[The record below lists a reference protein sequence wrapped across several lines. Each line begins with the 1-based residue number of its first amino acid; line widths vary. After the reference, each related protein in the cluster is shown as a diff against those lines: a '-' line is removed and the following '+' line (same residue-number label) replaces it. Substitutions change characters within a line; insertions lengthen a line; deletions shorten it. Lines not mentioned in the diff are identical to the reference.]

1 MGELTQAPPLMPPV
15 TRRSVLK
22 ALDWRRWTLFLKL
35 TSAITSLVVIIVVL
49 LVGYWIQWERSTS
62 RNELEERAQSVVDAL
77 STASSN
83 FLYLR
88 DTSQLKALGDQWT
101 DNGKALEVHFYD
113 NNGRLLAASGDDAE
127 LYSLTAD
134 PYGLYLVGLDNTNF
148 EWKENSLIS
157 GKNITVGRQTLGA
170 VSIELSTA
178 EFEQR
183 LVTLRNQGIAAG
195 LLAAVLGTL
204 IALLVSRS
212 IAQPIM
218 SLADSTRL
226 IAAGQLASPIPLRE
240 SSDEIAGL
248 ARSMEYMRSNLNK
261 LYADLEHEVQ
271 EAKKAREEAE
281 RANQVKSAFLASVSH
296 ELRTPLNSIINFT
309 KFVTKGVMGPV
320 TERQQETLNKVIDS
334 GQHLL
339 NLINDVLDMSK
350 IESGSL
356 SLFVEENIN
365 INAILDTA
373 AADARGMLHDK
384 PVELLVEV
392 DENLPPMMGDR
403 KRILQIVLN
412 MVSNACKFTE
422 QGQVT
427 IKARQQNS
435 DIHITVKDTGPGIAP
450 EDHDAVFESF
460 KQTRTGLRHGEGTGL
475 GMPISRSL
483 AEAHGGRLWF
493 ESEVGE
499 GTTFYVTLPVKSE
512 KLTPA

>member
-1 MGELTQAPPLMPPV
+1 MGELTQLKPLVPPIA
-15 TRRSVLK
+15 RHSVLST
-22 ALDWRRWTLFLKL
+22 LDWRRWTLFLKL
-35 TSAITSLVVIIVVL
+35 ASAITTLVVVIVVP
-49 LVGYWIQWERSTS
+49 LVVYWIERERNAS
-62 RNELEERAQSVVDAL
+62 RAELENRAQSVLDTL
-77 STASSN
+77 SSAASN
-83 FLYLR
+83 YLYFR
-88 DTSQLKALGDQWT
+88 DNDQLEDLGNQWT
-101 DNGKALEVHFYD
+101 ESEEALLVHFYD
-113 NNGRLLAASGDDAE
+113 DSGRLLATSGDE
-127 LYSLTAD
+127 TGLYSLTAD
-134 PYGLYLVGLDNTNF
+134 PYGLHLVGLDNTNF
-148 EWKENSLIS
+148 EWQENSLVA
-157 GKNITVGRQTLGA
+157 GERITVGRQTLGA

-218 SLADSTRL
+218 SLADSARL

-240 SSDEIAGL
+240 SSDEIAEL

-261 LYADLEHEVQ
+261 LYADLEREVQ

-309 KFVTKGVMGPV
+309 KFVNKGVMGPV
-320 TERQQETLNKVIDS
+320 TERQQETLSKVIDS

-365 INAILDTA
+365 INAILDTVV
-373 AADARGMLHDK
+373 ADARGMLHDK

-392 DENLPPMMGDR
+392 DENLPPIMGDR

-427 IKARQQNS
+427 IKAQQQNS

-450 EDHDAVFESF
+450 EDYDAVFESF
-460 KQTRTGLRHGEGTGL
+460 KQTSTGLRHGEGTGL
-475 GMPISRSL
+475 GMPISKSL

-493 ESEVGE
+493 ESTVGE